1 VGARGHRAL
10 TRIRDTVAGRRAR
23 RPDRRPADM
32 SDLVGSSRLWPRE
45 RFAVRRGLTRWAAT
59 VAVERR
65 TSPAPLALRGGAAI
79 AGRMVLAGGHRLHV
93 RAGAPGR
100 GAGAATPALLV
111 HGVIVSSRYLVP
123 LGVELAADRPVLVPD
138 LPGYGLSEPPP
149 GRLSLAA
156 LADAVIA
163 CADAEGHE
171 RVALVANSF
180 GAQVS
185 VEAALRHPE
194 RVERLVLLGPT
205 VDPAARSLRVQYAR
219 WQRCAPDE
227 HLSVLAVMARDL
239 VDVGALRAL
248 RLLRIMLDDAIEAKL
263 PDVRCPALVVRGGRD
278 RVCAAAWSE
287 QAVGLLPRGEV
298 AVVPGYAHMA
308 HYSGVL
314 AVAPI
319 VRRFL
324 AG

>member
-1 VGARGHRAL
+1 MSEL
-10 TRIRDTVAGRRAR
+10 AGR
-23 RPDRRPADM
+23 
-32 SDLVGSSRLWPRE
+32 SRLWPGE

-65 TSPAPLALRGGAAI
+65 AAPAPLALRGGAAI
-79 AGRMVLAGGHRLHV
+79 AGRMLLAGGHRLHV
-93 RAGAPGR
+93 RTGGPRAS
-100 GAGAATPALLV
+100 AATPAVLV
-111 HGVIVSSRYLVP
+111 HGVIVSGRYLAP

-138 LPGYGLSEPPP
+138 LPGYGLSDPPP
-149 GRLSLAA
+149 GRPSLAA

-163 CADAEGHE
+163 CADAAGHE

-205 VDPAARSLRVQYAR
+205 VDPAARSLRAQYAR

-239 VDVGALRAL
+239 VDVGPLRAM

-263 PDVRCPALVVRGGRD
+263 PRVRCPALVVRGGRD
-278 RVCAAAWSE
+278 RVCPAAWSE
-287 QAVGLLPRGEV
+287 RAVRLLPRGEL

-314 AVAPI
+314 GVAPI
-319 VRRFL
+319 VGRFL
-324 AG
+324 AR